1 MANDMP
7 QHLVPWFDHHLKV
20 LNDSYMAFFQERARL
35 EESYVDSLFK
45 LYTRAKGID
54 AQLDRV
60 ETSSTRLAW
69 REVLGELEHEAAT
82 HSAFIESIKSDVITP
97 LSVFKD
103 TQERTRK
110 RIKEDIKESYQRYH
124 EMADS
129 ILPRLKRNY
138 VKKCQDVEDHRAQ
151 ERAVEMQ
158 KQLLSTPMSPPQGPS
173 TSSSNLSAA
182 PQPVSPIPLPPS
194 TAAPVQR
201 ARSPSASGGLSDLA
215 QHGKKQFGQLMNFL
229 NERRDGREGNG
240 PLPKDV
246 PTLPSAERSSGPG
259 PIRSVKAKREAD
271 EADKEYRSGVFHL
284 ETLRLRR
291 EKILLAGYTSLEEL
305 VRESAEVVQQA
316 LSKYSDV
323 LEVTATANA
332 SLARDLQGSV
342 EGITPARDASLVRA
356 AVPNAVANALPK
368 RVLYWNYSVGEC
380 NDLIFGVSLVDYAT
394 ARSLPDGRA
403 PDLVLKC
410 IQEVEA
416 RGLESE
422 GIYRVSGRHAAV
434 QEMMHKIE
442 RNETEFNFNHLLDD
456 VYTICSLLK
465 LYLRELPEPVFRYP
479 LPDRLQY
486 SEKREEHISNNLL
499 ILKSKLRRLPA
510 VHQATLRVLIEHLAK
525 VASRSIQN
533 KMDAKNLSL
542 IFGPVVFGEDEMP
555 KNGDVLS
562 VGMAKDTLME
572 DLINFA
578 PLVFSDQSTASPAR
592 PKSPPLPSAPENEAP
607 AAGPRGNPYGT
618 EHSSFVVIPPREKD
632 FAPTMPTRAA
642 TANSIHPSRK
652 AYTLNTT
659 ETVPARQSRQPR
671 LTLDTVDTP
680 SQLSNDSGR
689 DDEEKTAIPGRSS
702 HESPESTKSPLTASP
717 TKLQSSPVKSQRTSP
732 LSVTTSLPSQ
742 SFPAERETGST
753 TTSPATAESF
763 ESTKTS
769 FSMQQ
774 LTPPSPSGSETIPEA
789 RIVAG

>member
-1 MANDMP
+1 MTNDLP

-20 LNDSYMAFFQERARL
+20 LNDSYLAFFQERAKL

-45 LYTRAKGID
+45 LYSRAKGID

-69 REVLGELEHEAAT
+69 REVLGELEHEAT
-82 HSAFIESIKSDVITP
+82 TRSAFIESMKGDVITP
-97 LSVFKD
+97 LSLFKD

-129 ILPRLKRNY
+129 TLPRLKRNY

-151 ERAVEMQ
+151 ERAIEMQ

-173 TSSSNLSAA
+173 TSSSNLGTM
-182 PQPVSPIPLPPS
+182 QQTVSPIPLPPS
-194 TAAPVQR
+194 TGAPMQR

-240 PLPKDV
+240 PLSKDA
-246 PTLPSAERSSGPG
+246 PTLPSTERGPG
-259 PIRSVKAKREAD
+259 PMRSVKAKREAD

-305 VRESAEVVQQA
+305 VKESAEVVQQS
-316 LSKYSDV
+316 LGKYSDA
-323 LEVTATANA
+323 LQVTATANA
-332 SLARDLQGSV
+332 SLARDLQNSV
-342 EGITPARDASLVRA
+342 EGIAPAKDASLVRA
-356 AVPNAVANALPK
+356 AIPNAVAKALPK

-394 ARSLPDGRA
+394 ARSLPDNEA
-403 PDLVLKC
+403 PDLVMKC

-416 RGLESE
+416 RGLELE
-422 GIYRVSGRHAAV
+422 GIYRVSGRHATV

-442 RNETEFNFNHLLDD
+442 RNESEFHFNPLLDD

-479 LPDRLQY
+479 LADRLQY

-499 ILKSKLRRLPA
+499 ILRSKLRRLPA
-510 VHQATLRVLIEHLAK
+510 VHQVTARVLVEHLAK
-525 VASRSIQN
+525 VASRSSQN

-542 IFGPVVFGEDEMP
+542 IFGPVIFGEDEIP

-562 VGMAKDTLME
+562 VGVAKDTLME
-572 DLINFA
+572 DLITFA
-578 PLVFSDQSTASPAR
+578 PLVFSEQTTSSPPR
-592 PKSPPLPSAPENEAP
+592 PKSPPLPSKPENEAP

-632 FAPTMPTRAA
+632 FTPTMPTRAA

-652 AYTLNTT
+652 AHTLS
-659 ETVPARQSRQPR
+659 TVENVPTRPTQSRQPR
-671 LTLDTVDTP
+671 LTLDTIDTP
-680 SQLSNDSGR
+680 SQLSNESSR
-689 DDEEKTAIPGRSS
+689 DDEEKTAIPGHSS
-702 HESPESTKSPLTASP
+702 NPSPESTKSILTASP
-717 TKLQSSPVKSQRTSP
+717 TKVQSSPIRSQRTSP
-732 LSVTTSLPSQ
+732 LNVTTSLPPQ
-742 SFPAERETGST
+742 TFTERETGST

-763 ESTKTS
+763 ESTRTS
-769 FSMQQ
+769 FSIQQ
-774 LTPPSPSGSETIPEA
+774 ITPPSPSGSETIAEA
-789 RIVAG
+789 RVPAG